1 MTGEEDVTGDADVP
15 VADDVAGAARPAG
28 EMRIDDLARAA
39 GTTVRNVRAYQDRGL
54 LPGPRRVGRVGWYN
68 AGHVDR
74 IRLIGSLL
82 GRGYSLANI
91 RELIDR
97 WDHGDQLGDLLGL
110 GQSLVGPFTDE
121 VPDVGSPQD
130 IEARYGLPTD
140 DREAAAEV
148 LRLGLIEIEGDDL
161 RVPARGCCAPASS
174 CTAPASPSAT
184 SSTSCTGCEPTS
196 RPWPSG
202 SCGWWC
208 TT

>member
-1 MTGEEDVTGDADVP
+1 MTGEEDVPGDAEAP
-15 VADDVAGAARPAG
+15 GTDDVAGATGPTG

-68 AGHVDR
+68 AGHLDR

-97 WDHGDQLGDLLGL
+97 WDHGDELGDLLGL

-121 VPDVGSPQD
+121 VPDVGSPQE

-140 DREAAAEV
+140 DLEAAAEV

-161 RVPARGCCAPASS
+161 RVPSPRLFAPASS

-202 SCGWWC
+202 SCAWSC